1 MHLRKDLHGSF
12 YMSSLT
18 ATLLKKVIA
27 SSDADRKE
35 IERAVELHPTETEDQ
50 LLNTRSLLSSFARV
64 SRPIETSV

>member
-1 MHLRKDLHGSF
+1 
-12 YMSSLT
+12 MSSLT

-50 LLNTRSLLSSFARV
+50 LLNIRSLLSSFASHGEALR
-64 SRPIETSV
+64 SALREFE